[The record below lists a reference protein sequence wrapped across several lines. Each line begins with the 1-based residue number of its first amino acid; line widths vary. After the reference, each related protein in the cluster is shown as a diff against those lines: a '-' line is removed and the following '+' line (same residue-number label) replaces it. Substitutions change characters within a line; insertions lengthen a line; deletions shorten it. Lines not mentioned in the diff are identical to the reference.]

1 MPATI
6 LVTSLLDSGRGTL
19 RAAIEKANLVP
30 NNRES
35 RAHADTIEFACSVRG
50 TILLTSG
57 LPALATDMLISGP
70 GSSESRLARSGAA
83 QTPPFGVLSVKS
95 GAVVEVTGLT
105 ITGGFAASGGGIA
118 NAGSLSLVNTAI
130 IGNEAFG

>member
-35 RAHADTIEFACSVRG
+35 RAHADTIEFA
-50 TILLTSG
+50 
-57 LPALATDMLISGP
+57 ALGEGDDSSNEWATGP
-70 GSSESRLARSGAA
+70 CHRYVDIRPRVLGSRLARSGAA